1 MKKVWSILLAVL
13 MMVSALP
20 LDAFSMA
27 VGAYDAPTV
36 WADQVGG
43 YAGDTVT
50 VTVQMANN
58 PGLAGWL
65 IDVAFDEDVLE
76 LTAQGRGDAFK
87 GIGSMSF
94 AKLTQQ
100 SPTNCLWYDYISG
113 NNYTNNG
120 ILFSLTFKIKESAP
134 VGTYPIEVY
143 CSDPDNMCNIDFDR
157 VDFDFVNGSV
167 EVYERVADLD
177 LDQTELNLKNGET
190 AALTPI
196 FTPANAHNKNV
207 IWQSSDETVATVAAD
222 GTVTGVKRGTATI
235 TAISEDGGY
244 EATATVNVT
253 CANLVHYTAVAPD
266 HYNKGH
272 IEYWHCENC
281 DGYFTDAAGRY
292 EVSAEDVELDIIPHS
307 YSAAWSYNETT
318 HWNECSCGAKNNE
331 AGHRFD
337 NACDVQCD
345 CGFTREVA
353 PHVFDGLTD
362 GYCNECGAVR
372 TVTKFELTAPFT
384 RIYALGDDELD
395 VNGGYVDIAY
405 ADGAEG
411 RVDLA
416 DATVTGYN
424 PNAVGMQTLTVLVG
438 SGSATYDVQVINSTN
453 LPTIRVDVQNK
464 AIIGKEI
471 TASILIENNPGL
483 ISLKLAIDYDPTKL
497 ELVRVE
503 TADAYADASFGPQTN
518 VPFIANWVDALNPNQ
533 TTNGVFVKLI
543 FKVKDDAVEGP
554 TPITVR
560 YDADD
565 LFNYDFE
572 PVLFNVV
579 NAETKV
585 QKCTPGDLNN
595 DGKINIRDLGL
606 LQQHLNGWDVVIE
619 ESAADLNA
627 DGKINIR
634 DLGLLQQY
642 LNGWDVELK

>member
-13 MMVSALP
+13 MLVSALP
-20 LDAFSMA
+20 LGAFSMT
-27 VGAYDAPTV
+27 VGAYDAPTI

-58 PGLAGWL
+58 PGLVGWL
-65 IDVAFDEDVLE
+65 VDVSYDENVLE
-76 LTAQGRGDAFK
+76 LVAQNRGDAFS
-87 GIGSMSF
+87 GSLSF
-94 AKLTQQ
+94 GPML
-100 SPTNCLWYDYISG
+100 SPTNCLWYNFLATS
-113 NNYTNNG
+113 NYTNNG
-120 ILFSLTFKIKESAP
+120 KLFSLTFKIKDGAP

-143 CSDPDNMCNIDFDR
+143 CSDPDNLCNIDFDR
-157 VDFDFVNGSV
+157 VDFGFVNGSV
-167 EVYERVADLD
+167 EVYEHVSGMTLD
-177 LDQTELNLKNGET
+177 KSVLNLKNGAT

-196 FTPANAHNKNV
+196 ITPANAHNKNV
-207 IWQSSDETVATVAAD
+207 TWQSSDEEVATVAN
-222 GTVTGVKRGTATI
+222 GVVTGVKRGTATI
-235 TAISEDGGY
+235 TATTEDGGY
-244 EATATVNVT
+244 KATATVNVT
-253 CANLVHYTAVAPD
+253 CANLVHVTAVAPD

-281 DGYFTDAAGRY
+281 GGYFTDAAGRR

-307 YSAAWSYNETT
+307 YSADWSYNEIT

-337 NACDVQCD
+337 NACDMQCD
-345 CGFTREVA
+345 CGYTREVA

-372 TVTKFELTAPFT
+372 VVTKFELTAPFT

-416 DATVTGYN
+416 DAIITGYN
-424 PNAVGMQTLTVLVG
+424 PNAAGMQTLTVQVG
-438 SGSATYDVQVINSTN
+438 SGSATYDVQVVNSIN
-453 LPTIRVDVQNK
+453 LPTIRVDVKNK
-464 AIIGKEI
+464 AIIGQEI

-503 TADAYADASFGPQTN
+503 TADAFADAISFGPQTAT
-518 VPFIANWVDALNPNQ
+518 PFIANWVDALNPNQ

-560 YDADD
+560 YNADD